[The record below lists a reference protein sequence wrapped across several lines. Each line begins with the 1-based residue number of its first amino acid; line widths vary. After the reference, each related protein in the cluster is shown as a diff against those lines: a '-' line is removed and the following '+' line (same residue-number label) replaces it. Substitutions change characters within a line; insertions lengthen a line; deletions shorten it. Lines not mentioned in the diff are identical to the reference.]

1 MKNFSELFV
10 VCCIVVAIGVSLT
23 HILASTQPTKD
34 PVFFEFRHHKELT
47 TIVDST
53 VVHSHRY
60 EVFHY
65 EKRVGYVVLP
75 TKLDGIETLY
85 VGVE

>member
-1 MKNFSELFV
+1 MGIV
-10 VCCIVVAIGVSLT
+10 IVCVWVIGY
-23 HILASTQPTKD
+23 IMLALMQPKD
-34 PVFFEFRHHKELT
+34 PVFFEFKHHKELT

-60 EVFHY
+60 EVFHH

-75 TKLDGIETLY
+75 VQLDGIETLY